1 MKVNEERRHRL
12 SLTLLFAGLV
22 FAVLFVTMLVIT
34 GVIILLVHQD
44 VLEPGS
50 SPAKF
55 DGYLTAIALISIAVG
70 TVLAATAGRI
80 PLRTVNTII
89 NAMNRLASG
98 DYQTRL
104 HFSGPLA
111 RYPVS
116 RELTDSFNKMAAELE
131 STETLRADFINN
143 FSHEF
148 KTPIVS
154 IAGFAKLLKHGKLT
168 EAERQEYLDIIESE
182 SLRLSD
188 MATSVLNA
196 TKVENQ
202 EILTDVTRFNLSE
215 QLRECVLILE
225 RRWEPKGL
233 ELRLDFDEHEICAN
247 EELLKQV
254 WLNLLDNAFKFT
266 PTGGWVELRI
276 DALPEQLR
284 VSIVNSGSYIPP
296 EKRETIFRKFY
307 QADES
312 HATEGNG
319 IGLAVVQRV
328 VSLHHGGVLVDSG
341 DGQTAFIVSLPKEQQ

>member
-1 MKVNEERRHRL
+1 MKNREEQLNRL

-22 FAVLFVTMLVIT
+22 FVVLFVTMLVIT
-34 GVIILLVHQD
+34 GVIILLVRQD
-44 VLEPGS
+44 VLEPGQ
-50 SPAKF
+50 SPARF
-55 DGYLTAIALISIAVG
+55 NGYIAVIALISIVVG

-80 PLRTVNTII
+80 PLRTVNAII

-98 DYQTRL
+98 DYKTRL
-104 HFSGPLA
+104 SFSGPLA
-111 RYPVS
+111 KYPVA

-154 IAGFAKLLKHGKLT
+154 IAGFAKLLKHGKLS
-168 EAERQEYLDIIESE
+168 EGERREYLDIIESE
-182 SLRLSD
+182 SLRLSE

-202 EILTDVTRFNLSE
+202 EILTNVTRYNLSE

-225 RRWEPKGL
+225 SRWEPKGL
-233 ELRLDFDEHEICAN
+233 ELRLEFDEYDICAN

-266 PTGGWVELRI
+266 PAGGWVELGI
-276 DALPEQLR
+276 DEEQERLR
-284 VSIVNSGSYIPP
+284 VSVVNSGSYIPP
-296 EKRETIFRKFY
+296 EKREDIFRKFY

-312 HATEGNG
+312 HATQGNG
-319 IGLAVVQRV
+319 IGLAVVRRAV
-328 VSLHHGGVLVDSG
+328 GLHRGEVFVDSG
-341 DGQTAFIVSLPKEQQ
+341 DDRTAFIVSLPKEQR